1 MKFPRRSL
9 FLALL
14 ILLLAAGVGV
24 FLTSDWVPQRR
35 RASSDAVDLRPLQ
48 TARNLAALVQI
59 APEREFAQEAVRLAD
74 HEVDL
79 AFAAAL
85 RNAAERGTPT
95 AQNKTLF
102 ARVQQTQA
110 KVNADEAQIAQLKKV
125 LAAAPAAQ
133 QDDLQQQI
141 ALASAQKE
149 LDDDELDDARQDL
162 ARAGGDAQIR
172 IQRLLDEHN
181 AQHVNDS
188 LPAVN
193 AQPVPAHLS
202 AQLGLLSRL
211 WDADQQLAQ
220 ARDEAQ
226 AKADAL
232 AQQHNQ
238 LEQQQHTTPAAQAPA
253 ADTRDLATL
262 KHLSSEQKS
271 LAELDKRVQDEQQL
285 RDLYGRWRDLIQR
298 RIRATAHRILV
309 ALFFLLLMGLA
320 VFIAGR
326 VVERSLR
333 HMNIEPRRLHT
344 LRTVSRLAVQTLGLA
359 LMLLIVFGPPN
370 QLSTFIGLLSAGMA
384 VILKDFIV
392 AFFGWFVLIGKNGIR
407 VGDWVEIE
415 GVRGEV
421 VEIGLLRTVLM
432 ETGNWTDADHP
443 TGRKVAF
450 VNSFAVEGHYFNF
463 STVGQWLWDDLQIT
477 VPHDEHAYG
486 MAEQIHTIVSEM
498 TADNERL
505 AREEWTRGPR
515 HSGEFSPATAM
526 SLRPTPSGIE
536 VNVHYV
542 TRAHERYQLRARMYQ
557 AIMEMMRVQGKKPA
571 ALSQAAE

>member
-1 MKFPRRSL
+1 ML
-9 FLALL
+9 LLA
-14 ILLLAAGVGV
+14 LLLAAGVGV
-24 FLTSDWVPQRR
+24 FFTSDWVPQRR
-35 RASSDAVDLRPLQ
+35 RAAADVVDLRPLQ

-59 APEREFAQEAVRLAD
+59 NPEREFAQEALRLAD

-85 RNAAERGTPT
+85 RNATERGTPT

-110 KVNADEAQIAQLKKV
+110 KVNADEAQIAQLKKA

-141 ALASAQKE
+141 ALAAAQKE

-181 AQHVNDS
+181 AQHTGDT

-202 AQLGLLSRL
+202 AQIGLLNRL
-211 WDADQQLAQ
+211 WGADQQLAQ

-226 AKADAL
+226 AKAEAL

-238 LEQQQHTTPAAQAPA
+238 LEQQHAAPAAPAPA
-253 ADTRDLATL
+253 ADTRDVATL
-262 KHLSSEQKS
+262 KHLSSEQKT

-285 RDLYGRWRDLIQR
+285 RDLYGRWRELIQR
-298 RIRATAHRILV
+298 RLRATAHRILV
-309 ALFFLLLMGLA
+309 AVFFLLLLGMA
-320 VFIAGR
+320 MFIAGR

-333 HMNIEPRRLHT
+333 GMNIEMRRLHT
-344 LRTVSRLAVQTLGLA
+344 LRTVSRLAIQTLGLA
-359 LMLLIVFGPPN
+359 VMLLIVFGPPS
-370 QLSTFIGLLSAGMA
+370 QLSTFIGLLSAGLA

-392 AFFGWFVLIGKNGIR
+392 AFFGWFVLMGKNGIR

-421 VEIGLLRTVLM
+421 VEIGLLRTLLM
-432 ETGNWTDADHP
+432 ETGNWSDAGHP

-463 STVGQWLWDDLQIT
+463 STVGQWLWDDLQVT
-477 VPHDEHAYG
+477 VPHDERAYG
-486 MAEQIHTIVSEM
+486 IAEQIQKIVGEM
-498 TADNERL
+498 TAENERL

-515 HSGEFSPATAM
+515 HSGGEFSPTTAM
-526 SLRPTPSGIE
+526 SLRPTAAGIE

-557 AIMEMMRVQGKKPA
+557 AIMDMLRAQRKTPA